1 LEPGAD
7 RNRLANVKLTLRV
20 SSKVSANRVGS
31 DDAAG
36 LRRFGI
42 ALARDDRFVLDDVG
56 ANRLV
61 DKLVRQAGVATIDEP
76 ASVGRHGRIGV
87 YARFVQLYRR
97 HVRRLALEETDEAW
111 SEAAAPRGGS
121 EIAGAIRWLPLE
133 LREALLLVVLAGFS
147 HDEAAEAL
155 DLPPARLL
163 ERLARARERLAAQ
176 MGAYA
181 DPAQDLAW
189 RGAPHLR
196 VIK

>member
-1 LEPGAD
+1 M
-7 RNRLANVKLTLRV
+7 
-20 SSKVSANRVGS
+20 SANRVGS

-56 ANRLV
+56 ASRLV
-61 DKLVRQAGVATIDEP
+61 DKLIRQAGVAPIDE
-76 ASVGRHGRIGV
+76 AQNARQRGRIGV

-97 HVRRLALEETDEAW
+97 HVRRLALEASDEVW
-111 SEAAAPRGGS
+111 NDAPALRGGA
-121 EIAGAIRWLPLE
+121 EIAGAIRSLPLE
-133 LREALLLVVLAGFS
+133 LREALLLVALANFS
-147 HDEAAEAL
+147 HAEAAETL
-155 DLPPARLL
+155 ELPPTRLL
-163 ERLARARERLAAQ
+163 ERLARARERLGAH
-176 MGAYA
+176 MGADA